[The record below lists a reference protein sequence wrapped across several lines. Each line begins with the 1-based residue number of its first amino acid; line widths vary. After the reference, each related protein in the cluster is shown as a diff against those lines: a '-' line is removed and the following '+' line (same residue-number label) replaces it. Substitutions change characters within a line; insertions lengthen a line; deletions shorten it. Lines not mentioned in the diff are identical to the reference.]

1 MTRKNIA
8 MLAGVIFSIM
18 LFPSVSQIAFA
29 QYVNP
34 DSQTGLEDYIKLAQD
49 RVAVANENPKAG
61 SGTPM
66 FAADGVMG
74 ALILSSGVFGGI
86 AASFFI
92 KSRQGKY
99 AAIGRG

>member
-1 MTRKNIA
+1 MTRKKVT
-8 MLAGVIFSIM
+8 MLAGVIFTI
-18 LFPSVSQIAFA
+18 LILPSVNGIAFA

-34 DSQTGLEDYIKLAQD
+34 EIQSGLDDYLKLAQD
-49 RVAVANENPKAG
+49 RVTVAKNNPQAG

-66 FAADGVMG
+66 FAADGVVG
-74 ALILSSGVFGGI
+74 AILLSTGVFGGI

>member
-1 MTRKNIA
+1 MTRKKIT
-8 MLAGVIFSIM
+8 MLAGVIFSVLI
-18 LFPSVSQIAFA
+18 LPSVNGIAFA
-29 QYVNP
+29 QYYNP
-34 DSQTGLEDYIKLAQD
+34 DSPTGLDDYLKLAQD
-49 RVAVANENPKAG
+49 RVAIANDNPKQG

-66 FAADGVMG
+66 FAADGVVG
-74 ALILSSGVFGGI
+74 AILLSSGVFGGI

>member
-1 MTRKNIA
+1 MTRKNLA

-18 LFPSVSQIAFA
+18 LFPSVNEIAFA
-29 QYVNP
+29 QYLNP
-34 DSQTGLEDYIKLAQD
+34 NLQTGLDDYLQLAKD
-49 RVAVANENPKAG
+49 KVAVANDNPQEG

-66 FAADGVMG
+66 FAADGVVG
-74 ALILSSGVFGGI
+74 AVVLSSGVFGGI

-99 AAIGRG
+99 AAVGRG

>member
-1 MTRKNIA
+1 

-18 LFPSVSQIAFA
+18 LFPSVNEIAFA
-29 QYVNP
+29 QYLNP
-34 DSQTGLEDYIKLAQD
+34 NLQTGLDDYLQLAEDK
-49 RVAVANENPKAG
+49 VSVANDNPQAG

-66 FAADGVMG
+66 FAADGVVG
-74 ALILSSGVFGGI
+74 AVVLSSGVFGGI

-99 AAIGRG
+99 AAVGRG

>member
-1 MTRKNIA
+1 MTRKNLA

-18 LFPSVSQIAFA
+18 LFPSVNEIAFA
-29 QYVNP
+29 QYLNP
-34 DSQTGLEDYIKLAQD
+34 NLQTGLDDYLQLAKD
-49 RVAVANENPKAG
+49 KVAVANDNPQAG

-66 FAADGVMG
+66 FAADGVVG
-74 ALILSSGVFGGI
+74 AVVLSSGVFGGI

-99 AAIGRG
+99 AAVGRG